1 MSRKSVRVL
10 ALMLA
15 VFGVPAAGWASETGA
30 DAIGSGGLALTPQQ
44 TAQVAAGPAESGQAS
59 AGAGVSHDLNGY
71 FGHWFARVDAAQA
84 SQPHWVTP
92 IATVTPRLEEE
103 VRYDQFWQHQGNGA
117 SIDNFDG
124 GKGLELI
131 PTTTN
136 EIILNVPPYEQRSN
150 VKPVSGFGDDPVLLI
165 KQRLLSANEEN
176 GNYILTA
183 FLSVQAP
190 IGITALTNDS
200 WLITPTIA
208 GGKGFG
214 DFDVQGTFGVSLP
227 VEHEQTIGYAFATNV
242 AFQYHVAEY
251 FWPEF
256 EVNDTFWSGG
266 ERDGKNQ
273 VMLTPGVILGRFA
286 LGGRLKGNVGV
297 GYQFAVSPTLIK
309 DPLTPTFNHEWI
321 LTARVSF

>member
-1 MSRKSVRVL
+1 MDWKKPCVPAL
-10 ALMLA
+10 AL
-15 VFGVPAAGWASETGA
+15 AALGLSISAQAA
-30 DAIGSGGLALTPQQ
+30 DAEGQSGLALTLPPAPQQ
-44 TAQVAAGPAESGQAS
+44 LAQNPVGPAVAPSASPASDESG
-59 AGAGVSHDLNGY
+59 GY
-71 FGHWFARVDAAQA
+71 FGNWFVRVDQAQA

-117 SIDNFDG
+117 SLDNFGG

-136 EIILNVPPYEQRSN
+136 EIIINVPPYEQRYN
-150 VKPVSGFGDDPVLLI
+150 VKPVSGLGDDPVLLI

-183 FLSVQAP
+183 FLGVQAP
-190 IGITALTNDS
+190 TGIAALTNDS

-208 GGKGFG
+208 GGVGFG
-214 DFDVQGTFGVSLP
+214 DFDVQGTFGIAFPTDHDES
-227 VEHEQTIGYAFATNV
+227 IGKAISTNV
-242 AFQYHVAEY
+242 AFQYHVAQY

-256 EVNDTFWSGG
+256 EVNDTYWSGG
-266 ERDGKNQ
+266 ERDGLNQ
-273 VMLTPGVILGRFA
+273 VMLTPGIIFGRFE
-286 LGGRLKGNVGV
+286 LGGRLKGNLGI
-297 GYQFAVSPTLIK
+297 GYQFAVSPDLIK
-309 DPLTPTFNHEWI
+309 APLTPTFNHEWI